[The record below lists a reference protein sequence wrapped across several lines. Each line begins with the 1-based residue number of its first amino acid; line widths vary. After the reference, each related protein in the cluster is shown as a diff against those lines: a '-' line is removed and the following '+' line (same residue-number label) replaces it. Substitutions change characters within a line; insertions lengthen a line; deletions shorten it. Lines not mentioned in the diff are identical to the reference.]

1 MIDRRK
7 LDPLLARRLLGMAS
21 TLEARFQELMA
32 AAGPDLK
39 AAKTVDEVQ
48 AVMQRI
54 VDELIVTFDAEE
66 AKTWAALLALHPNL
80 VKH

>member
-7 LDPLLARRLLGMAS
+7 LDPALVSRLRGMAS
-21 TLEARFQELMA
+21 TLEARFHELLA

-39 AAKTVDEVQ
+39 SAKNVDEVQ
-48 AVMQRI
+48 TVMQR
-54 VDELIVTFDAEE
+54 VVGDLLVTFDAEE
-66 AKTWAALLALHPNL
+66 AKIWAALLELHPNL